1 MIIVNM
7 QNKLYI
13 IQFSHRLMTDLQPVL
28 EQQSWNPEIMNFASF
43 TKLPKKTKLPE
54 KFKLPAKRGLK
65 PMEMRKRN

>member
-1 MIIVNM
+1 
-7 QNKLYI
+7 
-13 IQFSHRLMTDLQPVL
+13 MTDLQPVL